1 MSATEHIEYYPA
13 QEPRQQ
19 VDAPIYEVTVQED
32 RAQIQRRLKVE
43 LAAGAHKLRI
53 PEVATSMQD
62 VSLRAR
68 VSAGQAR
75 TSDVAVRRAVRIE
88 RAYQREQWR
97 EVEEHIDRLR
107 HDLEDT
113 RQDQR
118 HSSERLTKIHAMIA
132 QGALEIPEDT
142 AWGMETL
149 PQWAEAID
157 ALMQRA
163 NTLRDEILDAHFKQ
177 EDLRAAISREIAR
190 RLTMETPNE
199 HFTAWIELDL
209 VVEVAGSIEI
219 ELDYVSPNAIWRPLH
234 RATLTKE
241 AKIQLQTLAALWQNT
256 GEDWREAKL
265 VFSTSRS
272 SLGIEPPL
280 LRDDLL
286 TAQRRVEQQVK
297 VEAREVEIQSA
308 QVEGGRGGGGAPS
321 EPTGVDLPGVDDGG
335 DPQNLRPE
343 HLVTVRSDGQPHFI
357 PLGEFESD
365 ATLELV
371 ATPELSPYVFLRA
384 TLKNMSRGPLL
395 AGPVELIRDA
405 GTVGWTTTLFI
416 SPKEELELSFGPQ
429 EELRLQRNLRVVS
442 DKVDE
447 VSKWRNKRTE
457 TRHYISNLS
466 DQPRTIKVRE
476 RVPVSEIE
484 HVKIAL
490 IDQRTTPATKPDE
503 HGICTWD
510 ITLDPH
516 SKQEVMLTWELQLAP
531 DVANLPL

>member
-43 LAAGAHKLRI
+43 LTQGTHKLRV

-68 VSAGQAR
+68 VSKGEAR
-75 TSDVAVRRAVRIE
+75 TSDVAVRRAVRIV
-88 RAYQREQWR
+88 RAYQRAQWR
-97 EVEEHIDRLR
+97 EVEEHIERLR

-118 HSSERLTKIHAMIA
+118 HGSERLDKIHAMIA

-142 AWGMETL
+142 AWGLETL
-149 PQWAEAID
+149 PEWSEAID
-157 ALMQRA
+157 ALMTRA
-163 NTLRDEILDAHFKQ
+163 HQLRDEILDAHFKQ
-177 EDLRAAISREIAR
+177 EDLRAAISREIVR
-190 RLTMETPNE
+190 RLAMETPNE

-209 VVEVAGSIEI
+209 VVETAGVIEL

-234 RATLTKE
+234 RATLTSDDKV
-241 AKIQLQTLAALWQNT
+241 QVQTLAALWQNT
-256 GEDWREAKL
+256 GEDWTDAKL

-280 LRDDLL
+280 LQDDLL
-286 TAQRRVEQQVK
+286 TARRRVEQQVQ
-297 VEAREVEIQSA
+297 VEAREVAIQSA
-308 QVEGGRGGGGAPS
+308 QVEGSRGGGGAPS

-357 PLGEFESD
+357 PLGEFQSD
-365 ATLELV
+365 ATLELI

-416 SPKEELELSFGPQ
+416 SPAEDLELSFGPQ
-429 EELRLQRNLRVVS
+429 EELRLQRNLRVIS

-490 IDQRTTPATKPDE
+490 IDQRTSPAASPDE
-503 HGICTWD
+503 HGICTWNL
-510 ITLDPH
+510 TLEPH